1 MRPDT
6 KQRKKAMTGLRE
18 ISGEQQML
26 GILTRVLHTG
36 KQALGAVMLEMGR
49 MVAESV
55 MLIEREELAG
65 PDYHPT
71 DPALHKW
78 AHEAG
83 SIYLGDQKVPVMRPR
98 LRDTVRGET
107 LLQSYQRVKTPG
119 PFSEKLLEKLLRG
132 VSAQKYEANVLNA
145 AQAFGVSPS
154 AISQKMVRLTAQKL
168 KAFRERPLG
177 EFKPFAIFLDTI
189 HRGGKA
195 FLVALGVNVEGQK
208 MALGFWQGSSENHE
222 NGQALFADLERRG
235 LVLAKRIFFVTD
247 GGSGLLK
254 VLRDRFGKKLVHQ
267 RCALHKS
274 RNVQRHLAKRYRK
287 EAHRWLTI
295 ALEQTSYADAKQM
308 LRELE
313 RWLQTKNESAA
324 ASLREAFEE
333 LLTLHRLKVSALA
346 CLRYIELNP
355 VRAGMVKE
363 PGDYRWSSY
372 RAHAFGIHAEMWS
385 PHSLYLGLGKNGFK
399 RQRRLERP
407 GRRKP
412 GYRGAGQNQALR
424 QHRADTRNGEFQKL
438 SPQTP
443 ILSPTIFTLSL
454 YSDPITFD
462 PVNRGR
468 PQRPAN
474 PRS

>member
-6 KQRKKAMTGLRE
+6 KQRKQSLTGLKV
-18 ISGEQQML
+18 ISGEQHLL
-26 GILTRVLHTG
+26 GVLTRVFHTG
-36 KQALGAVMLEMGR
+36 KQALDAVMLEMGR

-71 DPALHKW
+71 DPTLHKW

-83 SIYLGDQKVPVMRPR
+83 SIYLGDQKIPVMRPR
-98 LRDTVRGET
+98 LRDAVEGEI
-107 LLQSYQRVKTPG
+107 LLQSYQRLKTPG
-119 PFSEKLLEKLLRG
+119 SFSEELLEKLLRG
-132 VSAQKYEANVLNA
+132 VSAQKYEATVLNA

-154 AISQKMVRLTAQKL
+154 AISQKMVTVTAQKL
-168 KAFRERPLG
+168 KAFQERPLG

-189 HRGGKA
+189 HRGGEA
-195 FLVALGVNVEGQK
+195 FLVALGVDVEGQK

-222 NGQALFADLERRG
+222 IGQALFADLERRG
-235 LVLAKRIFFVTD
+235 LVLAKRILFVTD

-287 EAHRWLTI
+287 EAHRRLTI
-295 ALEQTSYADAKQM
+295 ALEQTSYADATQM

-333 LLTLHRLKVSALA
+333 LLTLHRLKVPALLRKTLMSTNPIESMFSLVRHSERNIKRTRGSAMLQRWLGTVLLYCEKQFRRVKGFA
-346 CLRYIELNP
+346 EIAQVMATIE
-355 VRAGMVKE
+355 REQAE
-363 PGDYRWSSY
+363 P
-372 RAHAFGIHAEMWS
+372 H
-385 PHSLYLGLGKNGFK
+385 
-399 RQRRLERP
+399 
-407 GRRKP
+407 
-412 GYRGAGQNQALR
+412 
-424 QHRADTRNGEFQKL
+424 
-438 SPQTP
+438 TP
-443 ILSPTIFTLSL
+443 SRTK
-454 YSDPITFD
+454 
-462 PVNRGR
+462 
-468 PQRPAN
+468 AA
-474 PRS
+474 